1 MWLWAIILCGYF
13 IYDSLSVRIS
23 QTKLRLKSSTTK
35 QEGVKVRLFINV
47 HFSLRQNEINFP
59 FRRAETAQIWSRSRD
74 VSRKSYEKVEVL
86 ENLYFVKIHK
96 KECFALSEGKMKSR
110 RPTLLA
116 VFLRILNLY
125 PRWISPAH
133 IIHKFSFCTPMK
145 SIWNLRR
152 LNLKTSTRSIRG
164 WNTKNIPKDR
174 FKLL

>member
-59 FRRAETAQIWSRSRD
+59 FRRAETAQIWSRFRD

-96 KECFALSEGKMKSR
+96 KECFALSLRGRWNRGGQPYTRCFFTYIKPI
-110 RPTLLA
+110 PTL
-116 VFLRILNLY
+116 NL
-125 PRWISPAH
+125 
-133 IIHKFSFCTPMK
+133 
-145 SIWNLRR
+145 
-152 LNLKTSTRSIRG
+152 TSSYH
-164 WNTKNIPKDR
+164 P
-174 FKLL
+174 